1 MKDVSEYEKDLASIR
16 SMMDRSAKFISLSG
30 LSGIIAGIYALG
42 GATAAY
48 FLIQYPRSI
57 FSYRIESINEPITLI
72 ELTLIACIV
81 LFAAVSTGL
90 WLTQRKSH
98 KQNSKLWTPA
108 SKLLLQK
115 IAIPL
120 VTGGLFVLIM
130 LYTGHFGLAAP
141 ACLIFYGLA
150 LIHGASNTFE
160 EIRYLGFSE
169 ILLGL
174 ICAML
179 PGYGLVF
186 WALGFGVLHIVYG
199 AILYNKYDS

>member
-16 SMMDRSAKFISLSG
+16 NMMDRSSRFISLSG

-57 FSYRIESINEPITLI
+57 FSYRTESINEPVTLV
-72 ELTLIACIV
+72 ELTLIAGIV

-90 WLTQRKSH
+90 WLAQRKSH
-98 KQNSKLWTPA
+98 KINSKLWTPA

-115 IAIPL
+115 VAIPL